1 MMPPTSFVYG
11 IPRFAVTRPVTV
23 LMLLLTMLVLGFITA
38 TRIPLSLFPEGYQ
51 NNRLF
56 INANYPNASPR
67 DVEEKVT
74 RKIEDVIGTVSGV
87 SRIVSFSG
95 SGYSSVRV

>member
-74 RKIEDVIGTVSGV
+74 RKIEDVNEAMAEVLSGKV
-87 SRIVSFSG
+87 PARLVFEF
-95 SGYSSVRV
+95 